1 MKYVI
6 RTGAFIMILMLLIC
20 SLQANVFASDQQTD
34 ISSEEEVL
42 ESQTEEM
49 DTEDLENFDTTEEIT
64 NVAENIQETEDSGIT
79 SAEPES
85 EVITERNLE
94 RTLETMLAAPTN
106 VKAVQYSNTKI
117 KLTWAPATG
126 ADEYEVYYTLTPGE
140 DYTFAGTTSGNS
152 YIHTVKPDTT
162 YYYVICACTDSGITS
177 DFSSVVE
184 KKTKVS
190 LSAPDNLIVAK
201 ASATSIKISW
211 NKVAD
216 ADGYEV
222 SYSTTK
228 DGTDKSVFFS
238 TDNSY
243 THTKLKTGQSYY
255 YKVRSYITSGETKYY
270 GTYTSVK
277 SQTLSVPKPT
287 NVKVSK
293 VGATSI
299 KVSWTKAA
307 GVSGYKV
314 YAATS
319 KNGTYKRIG
328 TVEGTSFTY
337 KNLTVGKTYYFK
349 LRSYKTIS
357 DVKKYSDYTAISSQ
371 TLPVPKPTNV
381 KVSKASATSIKVS
394 WTKAAGVSGYKVY
407 AATSKNGTYKRVG
420 TVKGTSF
427 TYKNLTVGK
436 TYYFKLRSYKTIAD
450 VKKYSGYTDIVS
462 KKLKKS
468 TASNTGITAQEAQK
482 IALAKVGGGT
492 VISCKLDYEHGVKVY
507 EIEIIYQGVEY
518 DIDVRVSD
526 GEIVKFEKD
535 YD

>member
-1 MKYVI
+1 MEYVK
-6 RTGAFIMILMLLIC
+6 RAGAFIMILILLIC
-20 SLQANVFASDQQTD
+20 SLQTNVFASDQQTD
-34 ISSEEEVL
+34 ISSEEEAL
-42 ESQTEEM
+42 ESTEEM

-79 SAEPES
+79 SVKPES

-94 RTLETMLAAPTN
+94 RTLETMLAAPAN
-106 VKAVQYSNTKI
+106 VKTVQYSNTKI
-117 KLTWAPATG
+117 KLTWNTVTG

-140 DYTFAGTTSGNS
+140 NYTLAGTTSGNS

-177 DFSSVVE
+177 DISSVVE

-222 SYSTTK
+222 SCSTTK
-228 DGTDKSVFFS
+228 EGTYKRVFFS

-243 THTKLKTGQSYY
+243 THTGLKTGQSYY
-255 YKVRSYITSGETKYY
+255 YKVRSYIISEGIEYY
-270 GTYTSVK
+270 GTYTSIK
-277 SQTLSVPKPT
+277 SQTLPAPKPT

-293 VGATSI
+293 ASATSI
-299 KVSWTKAA
+299 KVSWTKVT

-319 KNGTYKRIG
+319 KNGTYKCVG

-357 DVKKYSDYTAISSQ
+357 DVKKYSDYTAITSQ

-407 AATSKNGTYKRVG
+407 AATSKNGTYKCVG

-436 TYYFKLRSYKTIAD
+436 TYYFKLRSYKTISD
-450 VKKYSGYTDIVS
+450 VKKYSGYTGIIS
-462 KKLKKS
+462 KELKKS
-468 TASNTGITAQEAQK
+468 TASNTGITAQEAKK

-526 GEIVKFEKD
+526 GKIVKFEKD